1 MTRHAIRS
9 VILALVLLLPF
20 GALAQT
26 QNQTQTASTPGADLL
41 KPAELDALV
50 APIALYPDPLI
61 TNILMASTYPLEVV
75 QADRWLDQNKSLQG
89 DALKSAAEQQ
99 SWDDS
104 VKALLAAPDVVDM
117 MSNQLAWTQK
127 LGDAVLAQE
136 SDVMDAIQRLRGRA
150 YDNKKLSTTEQQTVT
165 VNQVADRQVV
175 EIAPASTDSLYVPY
189 YDPATVYGE
198 WPYPDYAAYP
208 YYWPAPGYIGAGV
221 LATGIAFGAGYGL
234 GRWGWNSSYWRGNIN
249 WSNRNINI
257 RNGARVEHWQHNP
270 QHRQGVRY
278 NNAGVQQRFGGA
290 NRAGLGGG
298 LGGAAGAA
306 ALGGAAGAAL
316 GRAGQGRGERAG
328 AGNRGQGKAAANRG
342 GNRQAAGNRGN
353 RQAGAGNR
361 GGGRA
366 HAATRPAGGGQS
378 RDGAPRCGCARR
390 GRNGTLARQFRQCWR
405 CARHGRRADGRWRR
419 ANGWWWRW
427 SWRRRWATLG
437 HPPQA
442 RHRPAWPP
450 RRRPRLL
457 SLRLQWQRQGL
468 CRRDRAG
475 SPKGHAERCLARP

>member
-165 VNQVADRQVV
+165 VNQVADRQVI

-234 GRWGWNSSYWRGNIN
+234 GRWGWNSNYWRGNIN

-278 NNAGVQQRFGGA
+278 NNAGVQQRSAVPIVPASAAASAARRVRPRSAAPRVPLSVAPARGVVSAPVQATVARGKPQPIA
-290 NRAGLGGG
+290 AATGRPQATVATGRRVPAIAAAVAPTLQLGRQVAAIARWRTAVRVR
-298 LGGAAGAA
+298 AAGPQWRARAAVSPALAVRAAWAARGWAVAARGWVVVAVVVAA
-306 ALGGAAGAAL
+306 AVGDARTSASSTTSSCSATSTTAS
-316 GRAGQGRGERAG
+316 ASIASPTM
-328 AGNRGQGKAAANRG
+328 
-342 GNRQAAGNRGN
+342 
-353 RQAGAGNR
+353 
-361 GGGRA
+361 
-366 HAATRPAGGGQS
+366 AATRPMSA
-378 RDGAPRCGCARR
+378 
-390 GRNGTLARQFRQCWR
+390 
-405 CARHGRRADGRWRR
+405 
-419 ANGWWWRW
+419 
-427 SWRRRWATLG
+427 
-437 HPPQA
+437 
-442 RHRPAWPP
+442 
-450 RRRPRLL
+450 
-457 SLRLQWQRQGL
+457 
-468 CRRDRAG
+468 
-475 SPKGHAERCLARP
+475 